1 MARPVAT
8 LPQTLDAPY
17 ISHLR
22 LQDFRNYTSLSCAF
36 GPRTNILLGSNGAGK
51 TNILEAVSLLGAGRG
66 LRGSQFADLTRR
78 DAATTWA
85 IGADVS
91 LAQGSSRVRVN
102 FNGAG
107 RDLLVNGDRGMNFD
121 GLSQML
127 PQLWLTPAMD
137 RLFVEAASGR
147 RKFFDRFAA
156 SLSPSLAS
164 NAAAYEKA
172 MRERNRLLAESA
184 PQSVWLDSLE
194 EAMAVNGTAVALAR
208 LEALDHLA
216 AGIAHMPETG
226 FPRARIGLEGD
237 LETAL
242 RSESLLAV
250 EDMFRDRLA
259 SGRAQDAVAGRALL
273 GPHRSDLLVYYA
285 GKNMP
290 AGQCSTGEQKALLI
304 GLILAQA
311 HSIAAQTGD
320 VPLLLLDEVAAH
332 LDPDRRQAL
341 AQTLDDLG
349 GQVWITGTDLQSF
362 EAFAPLS
369 TVFGVADDALIP
381 HAGAPADE
389 TYERDYLGKLS

>member
-1 MARPVAT
+1 MARTVAT

-36 GPRTNILLGSNGAGK
+36 GPRTNILLGANGVGK

-66 LRGSQFADLTRR
+66 LRGSQFSDLTRR
-78 DAATTWA
+78 AAASAWA
-85 IGADVS
+85 IGADLS
-91 LAQGSSRVRVN
+91 LAHGASRIRVT

-107 RDLLVNGDRGMNFD
+107 RDLLVEGDRGKSFES
-121 GLSQML
+121 LSQAL

-164 NAAAYEKA
+164 SAAAYEKA
-172 MRERNRLLAESA
+172 MRERNRLLDEAT
-184 PQSVWLDSLE
+184 PQTVWLDSLE
-194 EAMAVNGTAVALAR
+194 ETMAVNGTAIAWAR

-237 LETAL
+237 FETAL
-242 RSESLLAV
+242 RSQSLLVV

-259 SGRAQDAVAGRALL
+259 SGRVQDATAGRTLF

-285 GKNMP
+285 DKNMP
-290 AGQCSTGEQKALLI
+290 ASQCSTGEQKALLI

-332 LDPDRRQAL
+332 LDPNRRQAL

-362 EAFAPLS
+362 EAFAS
-369 TVFGVADDALIP
+369 MSSVFAVADDAVIP
-381 HAGAPADE
+381 HASATQIRHMKE
-389 TYERDYLGKLS
+389 II

>member
-1 MARPVAT
+1 MVRPVAT

-22 LQDFRNYTSLSCAF
+22 LQDFRNYTRLSCAF
-36 GPRTNILLGSNGAGK
+36 GPRTNILLGANGVGK

-66 LRGSQFADLTRR
+66 LRGGQFSDLTRR
-78 DAATTWA
+78 AVATAWA
-85 IGADVS
+85 IGADLS
-91 LAQGSSRVRVN
+91 LAHGASRIRVS

-107 RDLLVNGDRGMNFD
+107 RDLLVDGDRGASFD
-121 GLSQML
+121 SLSQVL

-164 NAAAYEKA
+164 SAAAYEKA
-172 MRERNRLLAESA
+172 MRERNRLLGEGS
-184 PQSVWLDSLE
+184 PQTVWLDSLE
-194 EAMAVNGTAVALAR
+194 ETMAVNGTAIAWAR

-242 RSESLLAV
+242 RSESLLVV

-259 SGRAQDAVAGRALL
+259 SGRGQDVTAGRTLF

-285 GKNMP
+285 DKNMP
-290 AGQCSTGEQKALLI
+290 ANQCSTGEQKALLI

-362 EAFAPLS
+362 EAFAPIS
-369 TVFGVADDALIP
+369 SVFTVADDAVIP
-381 HAGAPADE
+381 HTSATQIRHMKE
-389 TYERDYLGKLS
+389 II